1 MKKSISILSNIDNVA
16 LVENFV
22 DSLCVD
28 IDISEDDYG
37 NIFVAI
43 IEAVTNAIK
52 HGNKN
57 DATKYVFVDAVYDNG
72 VLEIDVK
79 DEGLG
84 FDYNNLPD
92 PTLPD
97 NILKFSGRGIYLIR
111 SLSDKLEFYE
121 CGTLLKIFFNLH

>member
-16 LVENFV
+16 LIENFI

-121 CGTLLKIFFNLH
+121 GGTLLKIFFNLH

>member
-16 LVENFV
+16 LIENFI

-72 VLEIDVK
+72 VLEIDIK

-121 CGTLLKIFFNLH
+121 GGTLLKIFFNLH

>member
-1 MKKSISILSNIDNVA
+1 MSNIDNVA
-16 LVENFV
+16 LIENFI

-72 VLEIDVK
+72 VLEIDIK

-121 CGTLLKIFFNLH
+121 GGTLLKIFFNLH

>member
-1 MKKSISILSNIDNVA
+1 MSNIDNVA
-16 LVENFV
+16 LIENFI

-121 CGTLLKIFFNLH
+121 GGTLLKIFFNLH

>member
-72 VLEIDVK
+72 FLEIDVK

-121 CGTLLKIFFNLH
+121 GGTLLKIFFNLH